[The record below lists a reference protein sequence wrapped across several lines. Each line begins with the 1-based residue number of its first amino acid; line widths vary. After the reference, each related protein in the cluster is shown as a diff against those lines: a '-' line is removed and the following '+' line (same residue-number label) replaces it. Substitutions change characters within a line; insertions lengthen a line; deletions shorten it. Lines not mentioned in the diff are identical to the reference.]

1 MPYTLT
7 TPRTFSVE
15 KATSVS
21 ITRLRII
28 EYSVQIEPV
37 ISSSAIAALQSGTG
51 PYFDEISRRYEFSG
65 DSTTRI
71 LIASTAGTSR
81 VSAAL
86 EKGIFDELARLGV
99 IPTGTTG

>member
-1 MPYTLT
+1 MPYVLT
-7 TPRTFSVE
+7 TPRTFQVE
-15 KATSVS
+15 KPTSVS
-21 ITRLRII
+21 ITRLRIV

-37 ISSSAIAALQSGTG
+37 IASSAIAALQSGTG
-51 PYFDEISRRYEFSG
+51 PYADETSIRYTFNS

-71 LIASTAGTSR
+71 LTSNPAGANR

-99 IPTGTTG
+99 IPTGTTI